1 MLQVVL
7 ASGQIVNANST
18 SHPQLFAA
26 LKGGSSNFGI
36 VTGFDMKVF
45 QQGKVCFP
53 IKYGPLGQQA
63 RPVYGH

>member
-1 MLQVVL
+1 MSQVVL

-36 VTGFDMKVF
+36 VTRFDMKVF
-45 QQGKVCFP
+45 QQGKVCLPFKDVP
-53 IKYGPLGQQA
+53 RAQQVKSV
-63 RPVYGH
+63 RGR